1 MMKSKLI
8 LIALVAVFVST
19 SCKKDT
25 KTETPVDPTPTPAP
39 TTTLAPSVAF
49 NFKAMANSLTLTP
62 VTKHYAGVFNDFYT
76 VTKFTYYISNVKL
89 KRADGFVFAEPES
102 YHLIKHV
109 EGATSFTLNDV
120 PEGTYNHIEFLIGV
134 DSLRNVSGA
143 QSGALDVANDM
154 FWDWNTGYIFFK
166 LEGSYVSATVN
177 TSPEAEYSMHI
188 GGFKGKFSCLQKC
201 SYDLASP
208 IVAQKGKQSNVFN
221 NVIIDEI
228 FKTPV
233 TFGFDQYYSS
243 ITESTFKLISDNYKD
258 MIVVDHVEN

>member
-8 LIALVAVFVST
+8 LIALVAAFVST

-25 KTETPVDPTPTPAP
+25 KTETPTDPIPTPAP
-39 TTTLAPSVAF
+39 TSTVAPSVAF
-49 NFKAMANSLTLTP
+49 NFKALANSQTLTP
-62 VTKHYAGVFNDFYT
+62 GTKHYAGVYSDFYT

-89 KRADGFVFAEPES
+89 MRTDGFVFAESES

-166 LEGSYVSATVN
+166 LEGSYVSAGMPN
-177 TSPEAEYSMHI
+177 DADYSMHI

-201 SYDLASP
+201 SYDLKSS
-208 IVAQKGKQSNVFN
+208 IVAKKGVQSNVFN

-228 FKTPV
+228 FKNPV

-243 ITESTFKLISDNYKD
+243 ITESTFKLVSDNYKD
-258 MIVVDHVEN
+258 MIVLDHIEN